1 LSDTAVVWVA
11 LGTPSTPTAREVRRY
26 LREFLSDRRIV
37 EMNPVA
43 WRLIL
48 ECFILPFRPSRS
60 AAKYRSVWYEEGSP
74 LLVNT
79 QKQAS
84 SLAESLAREG
94 IDAEVTW
101 AMRYGQPSVPSVLNK
116 LRDKGIRKV
125 LIVPA
130 YAQYSGT
137 TVGSVYDAAAKYI
150 LGSRDQ
156 LEMRFVRSFPAHPMY
171 IEALAQTI
179 EATWETE
186 GRPDF
191 DAGDVLLL
199 SYHGIPQSMADAGDP
214 YPGEC
219 LATTTALRNRLDLDE
234 NACQMTFQ
242 SKFGPAPW
250 IKPATIDTVADLG
263 RRGVKRLDVAC
274 PAFVSDCLETLEEI
288 GILNREAYAKA
299 SGNTGTFVRIP
310 CVNDNGTFI
319 ECLTDIVR
327 TNLAG
332 WI

>member
-1 LSDTAVVWVA
+1 MSDTAVVWVA
-11 LGTPSTPTAREVRRY
+11 LGTPEAPTARDVRRY
-26 LREFLSDRRIV
+26 LREFLSDHRIV

-48 ECFILPFRPSRS
+48 ECFILPFRPRRS

-74 LLVNT
+74 LSVNT
-79 QKQAS
+79 QAQAV
-84 SLAESLAREG
+84 SLAESLAAEG
-94 IDAEVTW
+94 IDTEVAW
-101 AMRYGQPSVPSVLNK
+101 AMRYGQPSVASVLDT
-116 LRDKGIRKV
+116 LRDRGIRKV

-156 LEMRFVRSFPAHPMY
+156 LEMRFVRSFPAHPLY

-179 EATWETE
+179 EATWDTQ

-199 SYHGIPQSMADAGDP
+199 SYHGIPQSIADAGDP
-214 YPGEC
+214 YPREC

-234 NACQMTFQ
+234 TACQMTFQ

-250 IKPATIDTVADLG
+250 LKPATIDTVADLG

-288 GILNREAYAKA
+288 GILNREKYTES
-299 SGNTGTFVRIP
+299 SGNTGTFIRIP
-310 CVNDNGTFI
+310 CVNNNAVFI

-327 TNLAG
+327 TNLSG